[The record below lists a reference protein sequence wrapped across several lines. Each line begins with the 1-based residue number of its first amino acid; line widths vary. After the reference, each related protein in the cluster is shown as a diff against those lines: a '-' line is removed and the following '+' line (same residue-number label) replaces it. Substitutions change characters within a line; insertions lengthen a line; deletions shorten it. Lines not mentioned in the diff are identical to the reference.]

1 MRHPAG
7 QERERPGRIT
17 SPSRSRNFITCR
29 SAGFPV
35 RPPKMA
41 VTSVAHAGRRVR
53 FASLHRAARVPP
65 AADFDADGVS
75 PAVASFAVAR
85 ATAP

>member
-1 MRHPAG
+1 
-7 QERERPGRIT
+7 
-17 SPSRSRNFITCR
+17 
-29 SAGFPV
+29 
-35 RPPKMA
+35 MA